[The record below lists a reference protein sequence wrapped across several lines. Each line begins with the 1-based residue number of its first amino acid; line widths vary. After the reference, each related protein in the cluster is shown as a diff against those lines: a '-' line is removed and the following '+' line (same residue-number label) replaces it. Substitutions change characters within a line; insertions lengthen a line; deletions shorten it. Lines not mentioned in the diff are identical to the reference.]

1 VTYTYNRECSCG
13 SCRAYGQG
21 EHVNTEN
28 FLADLDPPKYDVIER
43 TTSSGRRTTMT
54 KWWEK
59 GAAEREYDE
68 KRALINS
75 LNRLLVRVEELEE
88 RVNRLERALEDDGR

>member
-43 TTSSGRRTTMT
+43 A